1 MVFSQPSKKLKLGFT
16 LGDLAGI
23 GPEIFVKFSQ
33 ELESKEYRN
42 SLEIILIDD
51 LLNLELK
58 KNSVKK
64 GKASELSGKHA
75 IATLKKANALALSGE
90 IDYLITGPV
99 AKESLLLAGDE
110 SSGQTEFLAKENG
123 LKKEEVEMLFICDDF
138 RTVLATR
145 HIAIKDVANE
155 FINKFSSTVKN
166 SHKAMKNIF
175 NIDKPKIAISG
186 LNPHCGENG
195 LIGKEEHVFLKH
207 AIAELK
213 EELELVTITEPLA
226 ADSLFAQAGQNFI
239 NKKKQEY
246 DLYVAAYH
254 DQALP
259 VIKAVAGFNA
269 VNLTAGLPYIRV
281 SVDHG
286 TAFDIVGQNKAS
298 AKSLIA
304 CTEFCINNNNIRE
317 KTKCSLIC

>member
-1 MVFSQPSKKLKLGFT
+1 MDLSLRSKKIKLGFT

-23 GPEIFVKFSQ
+23 GPEIFTKFSQ
-33 ELESKEYRN
+33 ELESKEYRD

-51 LLNLELK
+51 LLNVELTK
-58 KNSVKK
+58 SLVKK
-64 GKASELSGKHA
+64 GKASKLSGKHA
-75 IATLKKANALALSGE
+75 IATLKKANSMALNHE

-99 AKESLLLAGDE
+99 AKESLSLAGDD

-123 LKKEEVEMLFICDDF
+123 LRKEEVEMFFICDDF

-145 HIAIKDVANE
+145 HVAIKDVANE
-155 FINKFSSTVKN
+155 FISKFSSTVKN
-166 SHKAMKNIF
+166 SYKAMKNIF
-175 NIDKPKIAISG
+175 KIATPKIAISG

-195 LIGKEEHVFLKH
+195 LIGTEEQSFLKQ
-207 AIAELK
+207 ARENLK

-246 DLYVAAYH
+246 DLYIAAYH

-298 AKSLIA
+298 AESLIA

-317 KTKCSLIC
+317 STKCSLIC